1 MLVRRFSFAIRS
13 WTFSNSGAKIQE
25 KLIIFAIFQSEILS
39 IFIYDKGGNEWDAD
53 PSIIDF
59 WILKL
64 H

>member
-13 WTFSNSGAKIQE
+13 RTFSNSGAKIQE

-39 IFIYDKGGNEWDAD
+39 IFTNEWDAD

>member
-25 KLIIFAIFQSEILS
+25 KLIIFQSEILS
-39 IFIYDKGGNEWDAD
+39 IFTYDKGGNEWDAD
-53 PSIIDF
+53 QSIIDF

>member
-39 IFIYDKGGNEWDAD
+39 IFTNEWDAD

>member
-13 WTFSNSGAKIQE
+13 KTFSNSGAKFQE
-25 KLIIFAIFQSEILS
+25 KLIIFVIFQSEILS
-39 IFIYDKGGNEWDAD
+39 IFTNEWDAD

>member
-25 KLIIFAIFQSEILS
+25 KLIIFQSEILS
-39 IFIYDKGGNEWDAD
+39 IFTYDKGGNEWDAD

>member
-39 IFIYDKGGNEWDAD
+39 IFIYDKGEMNGMQ
-53 PSIIDF
+53 IHQLLIF
-59 WILKL
+59 GF
-64 H
+64 